1 MPHDKSTK
9 NVVIE
14 IFAEGIIMNYYEL
27 LEITEQST
35 EDEIKTAYKTKYAL
49 YISKEKNADELN
61 KAYDYAINRVRSR
74 ENNSSSEFADIRRL
88 INAARYEDAELLL
101 DGMNTLSALSEWNYL
116 KGYIL
121 YKRGCL
127 CEAMV
132 YAAKAENAVPFKDEY
147 SSLVK
152 ELKACTGMT
161 TEKISLHVYFENAR
175 ASLLKAFKHK
185 KSAQ

>member
-1 MPHDKSTK
+1 
-9 NVVIE
+9 
-14 IFAEGIIMNYYEL
+14 MNYYEL

-121 YKRGCL
+121 YKSSPPRL
-127 CEAMV
+127 C
-132 YAAKAENAVPFKDEY
+132 
-147 SSLVK
+147 
-152 ELKACTGMT
+152 
-161 TEKISLHVYFENAR
+161 
-175 ASLLKAFKHK
+175 
-185 KSAQ
+185 